1 MLLDA
6 TKETLKFLT
15 DLPAHAGRSLG
26 DSPLQ
31 FRG

>member
-15 DLPAHAGRSLG
+15 DLPSARSALARG
-26 DSPLQ
+26 FSSS
-31 FRG
+31 FRV

>member
-15 DLPAHAGRSLG
+15 DLPAHASGRSEIL
-26 DSPLQ
+26 LMQ
-31 FRG
+31 FGG